1 LNIACSI
8 AQLCSVS
15 GPWSAANMMGSNIGC
30 SIAQLSMVFDP
41 WYIYFLVVLCFYNL
55 VILALPIM
63 TPLVIDRKRIF
74 LFRPKTNI
82 RQENAA
88 KYSADNEY
96 SAQGSKHCKKV
107 NLYKEKN
114 SFLGWQLQVAVDGH
128 HLWATETCMQKTLTM
143 LT

>member
-1 LNIACSI
+1 LQTN
-8 AQLCSVS
+8 LWVGYS
-15 GPWSAANMMGSNIGC
+15 G
-30 SIAQLSMVFDP
+30 V
-41 WYIYFLVVLCFYNL
+41 
-55 VILALPIM
+55 
-63 TPLVIDRKRIF
+63 VIDRKRIF

-88 KYSADNEY
+88 EYSADNEY

-107 NLYKEKN
+107 NLHKEKN

-128 HLWATETCMQKTLTM
+128 NLGATETYMQKTLIM